1 MITSPQRRLGLGGLA
16 AAVMLLTGCEAQL
29 REGASFSISDFISG
43 VTDASGTVHAALRE
57 GAAPGAGSGSAAAVS
72 GISVMINGGSGQQ
85 TVSSVSAFTRVIVS
99 VEGLNDYYELT
110 LPGGVTSEGVILSL
124 SQRATAGNMYMLY
137 AVGGPGGLGAYA
149 RQAMRV
155 LQVGSG
161 DIQISAS
168 WTDSADVD
176 LHVIDPSG
184 EEIYFGHK
192 NAASG
197 GTLDLDANAACSPN
211 ESAPRVFY
219 SNENV
224 VWPLGMAP
232 NGTYKVILDYWSDCA
247 VAQTD
252 WVVTIQRQ
260 GAQPQIFTGSFVGTS
275 TGIPDDTVSVFTY

>member
-1 MITSPQRRLGLGGLA
+1 MATSQLRRLGLGGLA
-16 AAVMLLTGCEAQL
+16 ATVMLLTGCEAQL

-43 VTDASGTVHAALRE
+43 VTDASGTVHATLRE
-57 GAAPGAGSGSAAAVS
+57 GAAPQAGSGAAASVT

-85 TVSSVSAFTRVIVS
+85 TVTSASAFTRVVVS

-110 LPGGVTSEGVILSL
+110 LPSGVSSEGVILSL
-124 SQRATAGNMYMLY
+124 SQRATSGNMYVLY
-137 AVGGPGGLGAYA
+137 AVGGAGTLGAYA
-149 RQAMRV
+149 RQSLRV
-155 LQVGSG
+155 IQVGSG

-184 EEIYFGHK
+184 EEIFFGHK
-192 NAASG
+192 TAASG

-211 ESAPRVFY
+211 ESSPRVFY

-224 VWPLGMAP
+224 VWPLGTAP
-232 NGTYKVILDYWSDCA
+232 NGTYKVILDYWSDCN

-260 GAQPQIFTGSFVGTS
+260 GAQPQIFTGSFAGASSGV
-275 TGIPDDTVSVFTY
+275 PDDTVHVFTY